1 MSRNEKCN
9 ENYTTEFIAR
19 LYTEEGQGLFSA
31 RMNILGTFEA
41 FGQITEQI
49 RKKKNQIK

>member
-1 MSRNEKCN
+1 MILIPVIYSFRNEKCN

-31 RMNILGTFEA
+31 RMNILG
-41 FGQITEQI
+41 I
-49 RKKKNQIK
+49 